1 MYSSISSFKSY
12 LYTKDIKASIFLFLA
27 LSMLSASIAAMQG
40 VLAISCVIVVFS
52 IAMFVPSLGKKFTSH
67 PVLLN
72 HQIFYILPLLVS
84 VSLSLKYDFL
94 DCMLQV
100 FAMGCTAMLCSSEIA
115 KANEKLERNQSVFL
129 QIIVAL
135 GALVSS
141 SYFLAV
147 VPELTKLSSFVISFS
162 VYLLLESPDKKIL
175 AFRVS
180 NFDNKIKIAIFSAGI
195 VAVYGYVSFS
205 NASNFLAYFLYIVLA
220 VNLGFC
226 FRKDKSMFFLFASM
240 ILLASLVPFGPVE
253 KYIDN
258 VVLSCAV
265 ILFHLNSPILYYK
278 KTQYGV
284 LKVLY
289 RYSDNKMSL
298 INDSIIQGEKF
309 VGVDNRK
316 ENLLYFGNS
325 SKNSVIASI
334 FNLFQEKDS
343 KIAVLGLG
351 AGAMAMLGGKNNTID
366 FYEIN
371 PEVVK
376 IAYDRTLFNYLSE
389 SESRTSVILG
399 DARSELNKVDSKKY
413 SLIVVDVYLGG
424 DLPNHFFTKEAVQ
437 MYMSKLDDEGIVV
450 FHVTNH
456 EGFESK
462 LCQIAEDLNIE
473 SAVAYES
480 YIDSEDDK
488 DAQGLLVVPEEDG
501 FKNRISK
508 ILSNMKSSNVG
519 GDDDV
524 YGWIVLAKKKGA
536 IKSLVEDKRWFRL
549 ENDNKGQGLYTDELI
564 GYNQTKGE
572 ITQEVD

>member
-1 MYSSISSFKSY
+1 MYSAVSLFKSY
-12 LYTKDIKASIFLFLA
+12 ISARDIKSSIFLFLA
-27 LSMLSASIAAMQG
+27 ISMLSATIAAMQG

-52 IAMFVPSLGKKFTSH
+52 IAMFVPSLGKQFTSH

-94 DCMLQV
+94 DYMLQL
-100 FAMGCTAMLCSSEIA
+100 FAMGCTVMLCVSEIA
-115 KANEKLERNQSVFL
+115 KANEKSERNHSLFL
-129 QIIVAL
+129 QIIISL
-135 GALVSS
+135 LALVSS
-141 SYFLAV
+141 YYLLSL
-147 VPELTKLSSFVISFS
+147 VPGLIKLFSLIISFS
-162 VYLLLESPDKKIL
+162 VYLLLDSPDQKIL

-195 VAVYGYVSFS
+195 VAIYGYVSFS
-205 NASNFLAYFLYIVLA
+205 NESNFLAYFLYIVLA

-226 FRKDKSMFFLFASM
+226 FRKDKSMFFLFSSM

-265 ILFHLNSPILYYK
+265 ILFHLKSPVLYYK

-289 RYSDNKMSL
+289 RYSNNKMSL

-334 FNLFQEKDS
+334 FNLFQEKER

-424 DLPNHFFTKEAVQ
+424 DIPNHFFTKEAVQ

-450 FHVTNH
+450 FHVTNYG
-456 EGFESK
+456 GFESK
-462 LCQIAEDLNIE
+462 LCHIAEDLNIE
-473 SAVAYES
+473 SSVAYES
-480 YIDSEDDK
+480 YIDNEGNK
-488 DAQGLLVVPEEDG
+488 DTQGLLVVPEEDS
-501 FKNRISK
+501 FRNSMSK
-508 ILSNMKSSNVG
+508 ILSNMKSSNIG

-536 IKSLVEDKRWFRL
+536 ISSLVEDKRWFSV
-549 ENDNKGQGLYTDELI
+549 KG
-564 GYNQTKGE
+564 
-572 ITQEVD
+572 